1 MPNENLDEWDSDL
14 EHSQENEEDIYS
26 SHNTLDVVRFSNR
39 GWGPSKWYGRESNQR
54 YLWESQ

>member
-26 SHNTLDVVRFSNR
+26 SLNTLDIVRFSRR
-39 GWGPSKWYGRESNQR
+39 GWGASKWDGRESNQR
-54 YLWESQ
+54 YSWESQ